1 MTRKSH
7 KKSRDGCVECK
18 RRHIKCDETKP
29 QCTNCVVVERTCEYA
44 AIRRRKPPQARQ
56 GRVEAARKSTP
67 ETLRTE
73 TPRPPE
79 NLTPAFRTS
88 TDAIVSAASTPA
100 QGASAVSPEH
110 SLPSANASGPDAS
123 VNIHHMRL
131 ILHFSLPTAVPEI
144 PDHLAKG
151 GTELVLRVALE
162 TPYLLHQIL
171 ALSARHLA
179 HAHPSEFQ
187 FYYGQALNLQT
198 KAIEGFSA
206 SQPLTSDACMPAVLF
221 SSLLSRHS
229 LVDTLNN
236 TRQGEFAA
244 FLDSFVQ
251 CAQLQ
256 RGIRAVVSGVSW
268 SSLLESDLAPLL
280 EWGARSA
287 HQAARGHECDQLL
300 RLIAITPGL
309 DPVSRESCRT
319 AAYHLQVGLDELTR
333 PVSGKNSYQMLFS
346 WNIYLPEE
354 FIDLLAQHRPE
365 AAAIMG
371 WYAVLLHHG
380 RHLWHIGDAGD
391 FILRSLVDFLG
402 VEWSHWLEWPRSMVL
417 VQS

>member
-1 MTRKSH
+1 MARKSH
-7 KKSRDGCVECK
+7 KKSRNGCVECK

-44 AIRRRKPPQARQ
+44 AIRRRGLGQTLQ
-56 GRVEAARKSTP
+56 GRVEARTSTRD
-67 ETLRTE
+67 TLRTE
-73 TPRPPE
+73 TPCPSE
-79 NLTPAFRTS
+79 NLSPAIRPC
-88 TDAIVSAASTPA
+88 TDATVSAASTPA
-100 QGASAVSPEH
+100 QGASAVPPEH
-110 SLPSANASGPDAS
+110 SLASANASGPDAS

-131 ILHFSLPTAVPEI
+131 ILHFSLSTAVPEI

-162 TPYLLHQIL
+162 TPYLLHQTL

-179 HAHPSEFQ
+179 HVRPSEFQ
-187 FYYGQALNLQT
+187 FYYGQALKLQT

-229 LVDTLNN
+229 LVDTLN
-236 TRQGEFAA
+236 TRQGNFAA

-256 RGIRAVVSGVSW
+256 RGIRAVVEDVSW

-280 EWGARSA
+280 EWGASRA
-287 HQAARGHECDQLL
+287 HEAPRGHECDQLL

-319 AAYHLQVGLDELTR
+319 AVHHLQVGFDELTR
-333 PVSGKNSYQMLFS
+333 PVSDKNSYQMLFS

-380 RHLWHIGDAGD
+380 RHMWQIGDAGD
-391 FILRSLVDFLG
+391 FILTSLVDFLG
-402 VEWSHWLEWPRSMVL
+402 VEWSHWLEWPRSMVER
-417 VQS
+417 